1 MSDKKLRILFMG
13 SPEVAVPSLK
23 ALWES
28 GHSIVGVVSQPDR
41 PAGRGKNLTSP
52 AIALF
57 AKEKNLKLFQPEK
70 IKGNGELLQEIKK
83 LSPDVIVI
91 VAYGRILPK
100 EILELP
106 PLKSINLHFSLLPKY
121 RGAAPMQW
129 ALMNGEEETGVT
141 TFFLVEKV
149 DAGPILLQKKI
160 IIEPEDNVEILGH
173 RLANAGA
180 HLLCETITQL
190 ESGHLQSLPQNNAE
204 ATLAP
209 PLKKEEGW
217 IDWNHKAKSIHNQI
231 RGMNPWPGTF
241 TVYKGKTLKIHK
253 AVEILEKKQKSL
265 NDPKKICGEILGSSL
280 EGLEVSCREGS
291 LLIKEVQ
298 MEGKKKMDV
307 SEFLKGHP
315 VSPGER
321 LGS

>member
-13 SPEVAVPSLK
+13 SPKIAVPSLR
-23 ALWES
+23 ALVES
-28 GHSIVGVVSQPDR
+28 HHTLVGVVSQPDR
-41 PAGRGKNLTSP
+41 PAGRGQNLTSP
-52 AIALF
+52 AVALF
-57 AKEKNLKLFQPEK
+57 AKEKGLKLFQPER

-106 PLKSINLHFSLLPKY
+106 PLKSINLHFSFLPKY

-149 DAGPILLQKKI
+149 DAGPILLQKKMV
-160 IIEPEDNVEILGH
+160 IEPEDNVEILGH

-180 HLLCETITQL
+180 QILLETIDQL
-190 ESGHLQSLPQNNAE
+190 KSGDLQALPQNDAE

-209 PLKKEEGW
+209 PLKKEDGL
-217 IDWNHKAKSIHNQI
+217 IDWNRKAKSIHNQI
-231 RGMNPWPGTF
+231 RGTNPWPGAF
-241 TVYKGKTLKIHK
+241 TLYKGKILKIHK
-253 AVEILEKKQKSL
+253 TIEIREKKPKS
-265 NDPKKICGEILGSSL
+265 PGEILASSL
-280 EGLEVSCREGS
+280 EGLEVSCREGT